1 MSQCTEENINLLV
14 EVTKRLL
21 RFQIDLLEDMGKDPQ
36 VVARRQSQPE
46 QTFTWE
52 DMPKDLE
59 VLRGEL
65 SKVENLELVLAVA
78 GTMKAGKSTTINA
91 IVGTEVLPSRNV
103 PMTALPTLI
112 RHKPGQAEPV
122 LVLDNVGPLR
132 KLAAKLR
139 GNPGFGDLGEKRHFR
154 DVIAELSSGAA
165 IQRRYEGASNIYKC
179 LKMVNDLVRICAELG
194 EEFPF
199 GEYDEV
205 HELPVIEVEFFHLK
219 GSNGSSGR
227 FVLLDTPGPN
237 ESKQP
242 HLKKMMKDQLRKA
255 SAVIAVLDYTQ
266 LKSEADAQ
274 VQDEIKALANMMTR
288 RLYVMVNK
296 FDERDRNSYDAE
308 EIKRLVASDLFLDR
322 GQGSVMKADMVF
334 PVSAQ
339 QAFLANRALR
349 ELDLN
354 GGLPDPD
361 DARWVEDFGE
371 EAFGRRWESKVQ
383 DAGEVED
390 SARELWKDSFFGAP
404 LDQVIKAAHSQAAV
418 LALDSAASKLGA
430 YARKVSNFTKGKGPQ
445 ARAARGGPTRVAVET
460 RTAPAAECGAC
471 GRGLK
476 DVEPSGHERRK
487 LFDIVFET
495 TELTVEAEIKTCPR
509 CRAETRGAFLDDMP
523 GPLQYGHGV
532 VAFAMHLLAVQM
544 VPLKRTAQSLKELT
558 GRAVAEAT
566 LLAWLTRLYAA
577 LADWE
582 AAAVERLL
590 AMPVL
595 HADVTGLRI
604 AGENHLLHSVGAG
617 SLTLKFV
624 HREART
630 RRHRRPQRHP
640 PLRRRPGPRPL
651 GQLLRLQK
659 LQARPVRRPSP
670 ARPQVRR
677 GRPRPRLGQDAWAGS
692 CWRPAARSARWTA
705 RPSTKAAFKAVR
717 KRYRTILTQA
727 KRELPAPPERIRG
740 KERAHRQG
748 IRDLMGLP
756 KRARAHRQVRRP
768 KPARGPPQPRSRSAP
783 LRPRT
788 RRAVHQQPRQARHP
802 RGQGQAEGLRVLPH
816 PQVRCRPLPSLQ
828 LSAVHGN
835 ARLQFPRRHPNRPQR
850 QRRKHDRTAASRHS
864 NRQSGGGRVVTMPF
878 GNRACCCGLPP
889 R

>member
-1 MSQCTEENINLLV
+1 MHEENINLLV

-219 GSNGSSGR
+219 ESDGSSGR

-266 LKSEADAQ
+266 LRSEADAE
-274 VQDEIKALANMMTR
+274 VQDEIKALADMMTR

-404 LDQVIKAAHSQAAV
+404 LDQVIKAAHSQAAI

-509 CRAETRGAFLDDMP
+509 CRAKTRGAFLDDMP

-595 HADVTGLRI
+595 HADVTGLCI
-604 AGENHLLHSVGAG
+604 AGKKHWLHSVGAG

-624 HREART
+624 HRERGRAAIDDLNVIPRYGGVLVHGGWVSYFT
-630 RRHRRPQRHP
+630 YKNCRHALCGAH
-640 PLRRRPGPRPL
+640 
-651 GQLLRLQK
+651 LLRDLRFVED
-659 LQARPVRRPSP
+659 AH
-670 ARPQVRR
+670 
-677 GRPRPRLGQDAWAGS
+677 GHAWARRMDGLLLEA
-692 CWRPAARSARWTA
+692 CRKVRALDGKALDE
-705 RPSTKAAFKAVR
+705 AAFKAVR

-727 KRELPAPPERIRG
+727 KRELPVPPERIRG
-740 KERAHRQG
+740 KSGRIAKASGISWAFLKERGRIAKSDAQNLHEA
-748 IRDLMGLP
+748 L
-756 KRARAHRQVRRP
+756 
-768 KPARGPPQPRSRSAP
+768 RSREAEV
-783 LRPRT
+783 LRFAREPDVPFTNNRAKRDIRVANVKQKASGCFRT
-788 RRAVHQQPRQARHP
+788 LKYAAAHCRISSYLQSMAM
-802 RGQGQAEGLRVLPH
+802 QGYN
-816 PQVRCRPLPSLQ
+816 SLAAIQ
-828 LSAVHGN
+828 IALNGN
-835 ARLQFPRRHPNRPQR
+835 AANMTEQ
-850 QRRKHDRTAASRHS
+850 
-864 NRQSGGGRVVTMPF
+864 
-878 GNRACCCGLPP
+878 PP
-889 R
+889 RDTPTDKAVGGE